1 MAAIPNP
8 PLITANGT
16 YDIPV
21 TKGQAHLF
29 TLKGEF
35 GGATVTL
42 SSLSNGVPD
51 TFETIES
58 ASWTAATETNVRPP
72 SKLLRLTVT
81 NASGTTAISVTLIPH
96 IN

>member
-29 TLKGEF
+29 TLKGTF
-35 GGATVTL
+35 GGATFALT
-42 SSLSNGVPD
+42 SLSNGVPGTFD
-51 TFETIES
+51 TITD
-58 ASWTAATETNVRPP
+58 ASWTAATETNIRPP
-72 SKLLRLTVT
+72 SKLLRLSVT
-81 NASGTTAISVTLIPH
+81 NASGTTAVSVTLIPH